1 MYIYI
6 YIYIYKCIY
15 LYISTKRC
23 LYLQKIISS
32 LKKVHFLIVGI
43 VLSINGIGTMVILSL
58 GKIVIQKLGE
68 AHTVIVGLL
77 LYCVRFLFFY
87 FIE

>member
-1 MYIYI
+1 MDMSKFVHIYI
-6 YIYIYKCIY
+6 YIYIQKDVYIY
-15 LYISTKRC
+15 T
-23 LYLQKIISS
+23 KIISS
-32 LKKVHFLIVGI
+32 LKKAHFLIVGI